1 MEFKIK
7 KEIVLD
13 ALTKIQGITG
23 KKTNIPITSNVLISA
38 QESMVSIRATDLEM
52 AFKAS
57 CEAEVIKEGSTA
69 VPSRKLYEIVRAF
82 PSDTLAIEETK
93 KNGRFSRLS

>member
-1 MEFKIK
+1 MEFKIQ

-23 KKTNIPITSNVLISA
+23 KKTTIPITSNVLISA

-82 PSDTLAIEETK
+82 PVIHLPL
-93 KNGRFSRLS
+93 RRLKISG